1 MEADWKQ
8 IVEERRRRIA
18 EANVSEAAKEFY
30 REHAIDGM
38 FAVGFA
44 ITGGWKNDYALI
56 KELDDAGLMMT
67 RLVFL
72 DHDKDTV
79 DCRTGK

>member
-18 EANVSEAAKEFY
+18 EANVSEAAKAFY
-30 REHAIDGM
+30 RKYYSGIYSYA
-38 FAVGFA
+38 
-44 ITGGWKNDYALI
+44 GGWKDDYALI

-72 DHDKDTV
+72 DL
-79 DCRTGK
+79 